1 MEFDEFDVS
10 LCRVAP
16 NIEQIKMMM
25 KDDDDDDDKMNA
37 DKDKQ
42 LEICV

>member
-1 MEFDEFDVS
+1 VEFDEFDVS

-25 KDDDDDDDKMNA
+25 KDDDDDDKMNA

-42 LEICV
+42 LEVCV

>member
-25 KDDDDDDDKMNA
+25 KDDDDDDKMNA

-42 LEICV
+42 LEVCV